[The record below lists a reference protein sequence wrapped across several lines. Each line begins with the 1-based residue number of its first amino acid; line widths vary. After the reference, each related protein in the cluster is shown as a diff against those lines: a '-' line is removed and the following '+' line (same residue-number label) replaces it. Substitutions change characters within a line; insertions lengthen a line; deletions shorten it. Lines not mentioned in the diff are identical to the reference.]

1 MSAGWLLRWLDKL
14 ACRNAYTNVR
24 ICQRTPMQTDAPQKP
39 VRQRLIEAGERLFA
53 EHGWNVGIRAIAA
66 EAEVSLAALNYHF
79 GEKETLL
86 AEIFAA
92 RARPI
97 AEERL
102 RLIRALRAK
111 GSPTLEAVIEA
122 FLRPALTAA
131 EGFGG
136 KTFVKLRA
144 RLATEPE
151 EFSRR
156 ILARAFDESGR
167 EYLAALQDL
176 LPHLAPEELAWRFH
190 FLLGAMVYTMANPGR
205 IQSMTDGRCDPGDVA
220 TAMLHIVPFLAAGFR
235 ATPAARKRAA
245 KRNLGGN
252 EWTPTSTPN
261 SGARPASPAR
271 TSKRPPTG

>member
-1 MSAGWLLRWLDKL
+1 
-14 ACRNAYTNVR
+14 
-24 ICQRTPMQTDAPQKP
+24 MQAAEPPKP

-53 EHGWNVGIRAIAA
+53 EHGWNRVGIRAIAA

-79 GEKETLL
+79 GEKEALL

-97 AEERL
+97 AEERM
-102 RLIRALRAK
+102 RLLRALQAK
-111 GSPTLEAVIEA
+111 GEPTLEGVIEA

-136 KTFVKLRA
+136 KNFVKLRA

-167 EYLAALQDL
+167 EYIAALQGL
-176 LPHLAPEELAWRFH
+176 VPELSAEELAWRFH
-190 FLLGAMVYTMANPGR
+190 FLLGVMVYTMADPGR
-205 IQSMTDGRCDPGDVA
+205 IQSMTDGLCDPGDVQK
-220 TAMLHIVPFLAAGFR
+220 AMRHAVPFLAAGFR
-235 ATPAARKRAA
+235 APATARKRR
-245 KRNLGGN
+245 K
-252 EWTPTSTPN
+252 N
-261 SGARPASPAR
+261 S
-271 TSKRPPTG
+271 